1 MGAFGGIPV
10 QAPTPSPATPAGA
23 TAASTGGTFGGTPV
37 SDEEHAQNW
46 LAAAENMGQ
55 HFYQHTVLP
64 IMDLAKSAAS
74 AEPTVMRALGGQ
86 LTPEDVQNV
95 QAVLQNTAKAV
106 KQSYHTHMGI
116 INQGASEISNGDI
129 FGGARR
135 VAMGMIPVFGPGAS
149 KASDSLK
156 NGDWVGA
163 AGNIGDMLGDAASL
177 VGPEAIKALGPAAE
191 GLLKGAAGS
200 DIAKI
205 PEQALMRSALNL
217 PKSVSPT
224 DAAKLTNT
232 AISNGIGV
240 SDAGAA
246 KMAGQIQDLAENAKQ
261 MLVSRPSTPVPP
273 ERIAAGLDPLIA
285 RAKQQMVPGP
295 DVATLKQMKQD
306 FLAEHTGTVRPP
318 IDQTINNRN
327 LVYHATNEP
336 GFRGILE
343 SGNITPE
350 GGMLTGGGSEGP
362 PGVSVSRIPAPA
374 TMAGRPVSF
383 EIDNTR
389 MPPSQP
395 IAEAQFAKT
404 SEGGMNPENEAEQRT
419 SGQPIPLSAVR
430 SVLVDKGALR
440 NTATLEGRI
449 TGANPTDAE
458 LDSAVENRANA
469 IAQQAAQQGLPVK
482 MFDSADDISAYRAKL
497 GQGTTQSIPIP
508 IPELNAMKQGTYR
521 TLGNRAYGELKSAQI
536 EGEKG
541 LAHQAMEEVEA
552 QVPEVKG
559 TNKQLG
565 SLLDLRP
572 YLEKAISGMG
582 NKTWT
587 SLGDMVAAGVGGA
600 AHGPLG
606 AAGAVVMR
614 HIMGS
619 PAIKSKL
626 ALMINAARS
635 SAGLP
640 IDTAT
645 TAARINRYVDSL
657 DQVLS
662 AGKATAPGAATAL
675 PMAASGNQQQAPAT
689 AQPPQQ

>member
-1 MGAFGGIPV
+1 MEAFGGIPV

-23 TAASTGGTFGGTPV
+23 TAASTGGTFGGIPI

-149 KASDSLK
+149 KASDSIK

-163 AGNIGDMLGDAASL
+163 SGYIGDMLGDAASL
-177 VGPEAIKALGPAAE
+177 VAPDAIKALGPAAE

-200 DIAKI
+200 GIAKI

-295 DVATLKQMKQD
+295 DVATLERMKQD

-318 IDQTINNRN
+318 INQTINNRN
-327 LVYHATNEP
+327 FVYHATNEP
-336 GFRGILE
+336 GFRDILS
-343 SGNITPE
+343 SGNIEP
-350 GGMLTGGGSEGP
+350 GP
-362 PGVSVSRIPAPA
+362 AGAPGAPQGVSVSRMPGIA
-374 TMAGRPVSF
+374 TMEGRPVTL
-383 EIDNTR
+383 EIDSSK
-389 MPPSQP
+389 MPPSAP
-395 IAEAQFAKT
+395 VAEPQYQKVQNG
-404 SEGGMNPENEAEQRT
+404 EMNPLIEAEQRT
-419 SGQPIPLSAVR
+419 SGQPVPISSVR
-430 SVLVDKGALR
+430 SVLVDKSALR

-458 LDSAVENRANA
+458 LDSAVEDRANA

-482 MFDSADDISAYRAKL
+482 MFDSADDISTYRAKL
-497 GQGTTQSIPIP
+497 GQGTTQSIPIS

-541 LAHQAMEEVEA
+541 LAHRGMEEVEA
-552 QVPEVKG
+552 QFPEVKG

-619 PAIKSKL
+619 PAVKSKL

-640 IDTAT
+640 IDTAA